1 MKRGNQEIR
10 LSKGKYLAKWRF
22 LSRLLYSAIKS
33 VFITAVDTIMKFHL
47 PLSSFCK
54 ASLLVSSF
62 LLIVAIT
69 QAQSLSEKTQR
80 LDQTIEQ
87 LREQLSIP
95 GMAVAV
101 SQNGKMLYRQAF
113 GYADLKEKIPA
124 TDSTLFRLASVS
136 KLLTNMAI
144 VKLHQEGKLN
154 IEDPVETYLPDY
166 PHAGKGVT
174 IQRLCRHHGGIRH
187 YQGGDFTNG
196 FKHYDNTK
204 ESLAIF
210 IDDPLSNEPGS
221 QYQYSTFA
229 YTLLQAVIEAASG
242 KDFLTYLEEDIF
254 TPLGMEHSVPDQV
267 DSSYADRSQLYKVNK
282 KGKAKSTAHDDPS
295 YKWGGGGM
303 LSSVYDMLAF
313 GEAHLKGD
321 FLSEETRK
329 LMFSPAVVMPGF
341 DENTSIGLTW
351 RIGTDNNNQTIYH
364 HAGSMNGA
372 RSFLLLCPE
381 EGLVI
386 SILSNANVLDWI
398 PHLAFSIKD
407 ILLQP
412 LPSVAKDLATTT
424 LRVVE
429 AGTKTE
435 VGTIQLSGDYPIFQC
450 QMNLPEL
457 IGKPLI
463 LNLCATHD
471 GESVQLKNVKV
482 NTPVVY
488 FEASWNAA
496 EESNQLELVY
506 LNDEDEVVKQ
516 SFLLM
521 KK

>member
-1 MKRGNQEIR
+1 
-10 LSKGKYLAKWRF
+10 
-22 LSRLLYSAIKS
+22 
-33 VFITAVDTIMKFHL
+33 MKFPL
-47 PLSSFCK
+47 PLSSFFK
-54 ASLLVSSF
+54 SSLFVCSF
-62 LLIVAIT
+62 LLIATIA
-69 QAQSLSEKTQR
+69 QAQSESEKTQR

-87 LREQLSIP
+87 LRENLSIP
-95 GMAVAV
+95 GMAIAV
-101 SQNGKMLYRQAF
+101 SQNGKMLYSQAF

-154 IEDPVETYLPDY
+154 IEEAVETYLPDY

-174 IQRLCRHHGGIRH
+174 IQRLCRHLGGIRH

-196 FKHYDNTK
+196 FKHYENTE
-204 ESLAIF
+204 ESLALF

-221 QYQYSTFA
+221 EYQYSTFA

-242 KDFLTYLEEDIF
+242 KDFLSYLEEDIF
-254 TPLGMEHSVPDQV
+254 TPLGMKHSVPDQV
-267 DSSYADRSQLYKVNK
+267 GSFYANRSQLYRVNK
-282 KGKAKSTAHDDPS
+282 KGKAKSTSHDDPS

-303 LSSVYDMLAF
+303 LSSVCDMIAF
-313 GEAHLKGD
+313 GEAHLQGD
-321 FLSEETRK
+321 FLSAESRK
-329 LMFSPAVVMPGF
+329 LMFTPAVVMPSF
-341 DENTSIGLTW
+341 DDKTSIGLTW
-351 RIGTDNNNQTIYH
+351 RIGTDARGQSIYH

-398 PHLAFSIKD
+398 PHLAFSVKD

-412 LPSVAKDLATTT
+412 LPSASKELATIW
-424 LRVVE
+424 RVVE
-429 AGTKTE
+429 SDTKTE
-435 VGTIQLSGDYPIFQC
+435 FGNIQLSGDYPIYQC
-450 QMNLPEL
+450 QVDLPEL
-457 IGKPLI
+457 IGNPLI
-463 LNLCATHD
+463 LNLCATNE
-471 GESVQLKNVKV
+471 GESIQLKNVKV
-482 NTPVVY
+482 NSSVLY

-496 EESNQLELVY
+496 EKSNQLELVY
-506 LNDEDEVVKQ
+506 RDDDEVMKK

-521 KK
+521 AK